1 MKKVEEFDA
10 SDSVGGLII
19 QTVLQLFDHFTSFA
33 QVLIGISFFV
43 MNYITTTCIT
53 LIDETNGIAPIVCSM
68 VDKSWYI
75 KRVTEGRQMWKEGK
89 ICFNTG
95 AILACFCMRHENGKL

>member
-1 MKKVEEFDA
+1 M
-10 SDSVGGLII
+10 
-19 QTVLQLFDHFTSFA
+19 QVLQLFDHFTSFA

-75 KRVTEGRQMWKEGK
+75 LAQKRSKKVNFYKK
-89 ICFNTG
+89 IVLKIQKIGVC
-95 AILACFCMRHENGKL
+95 